1 MRIPRIH
8 TPQPLAAGQRIDLD
22 DNAANHVAR
31 VLRMQAGE
39 QIRLFNGDGQD
50 YPAVL
55 AEVGK
60 RTVAVE
66 IATPV
71 PAASESPLRIHLGQT
86 MSRGDRMD
94 YAVQKATELGVNDIT
109 PLHSERCEVRLKG
122 ERQEKREGH
131 WQQVAISACEQSGRA
146 VVPNVHPIQTLA
158 DWVNSVQAD
167 LRLVLHHHSA
177 APLELST
184 PPASV
189 ALLVGP
195 EGGLTEEEVN
205 LARQAGFLPVA
216 FGNRV
221 FRTETAPVAAIS
233 ILQWLWGDF
242 RSA

>member
-8 TPQPLAAGQRIDLD
+8 TPEQLNPGQQLALD

-31 VLRMQAGE
+31 VLRMQAGQ

-50 YPAVL
+50 YPATLVD
-55 AEVGK
+55 VGK
-60 RTVAVE
+60 RHVLVDIGE
-66 IATPV
+66 PV
-71 PAASESPLRIHLGQT
+71 TAAAESPLRIHLGQT

-94 YAVQKATELGVNDIT
+94 YAVQKATELGVHAIT

-131 WQQVAISACEQSGRA
+131 WQQVAVSACEQSGRA
-146 VVPNVHPIQTLA
+146 VVPAVHPVQPLAEWVQT
-158 DWVNSVQAD
+158 VEAD

-177 APLELST
+177 APLELAT
-184 PPASV
+184 PPTSV
-189 ALLVGP
+189 ALLIGP
-195 EGGLTEEEVN
+195 EGGLTEAEVA
-205 LARQAGFLPVA
+205 LAQEAGFVPVA

-221 FRTETAPVAAIS
+221 FRTETAPVAALS

-242 RSA
+242 RQP